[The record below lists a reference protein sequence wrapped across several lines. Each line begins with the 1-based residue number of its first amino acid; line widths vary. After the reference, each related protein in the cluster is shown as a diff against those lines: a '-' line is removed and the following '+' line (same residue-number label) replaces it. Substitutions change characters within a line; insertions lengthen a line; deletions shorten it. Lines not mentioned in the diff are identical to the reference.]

1 MNWDKIKDI
10 LTICLIPA
18 VGWALITSRDVGQI
32 ETRLEQQ
39 ASELME
45 AQAEIKAL
53 SKRAQIMEIAQARI
67 ETKLEVLGAQLTRIE
82 GMLNTSFGP
91 IKP

>member
-18 VGWALITSRDVGQI
+18 VGWALLTSRDVGQL
-32 ETRLEQQ
+32 EARLDQQ
-39 ASELME
+39 VSEVME

-53 SKRAQIMEIAQARI
+53 QKRTQMIEVSQAKI

-82 GMLNTSFGP
+82 SMLNSTFAT
-91 IKP
+91 IK

>member
-18 VGWALITSRDVGQI
+18 VGWALLTSRDVGQL
-32 ETRLEQQ
+32 EARLDQQ
-39 ASELME
+39 VSEVME

-53 SKRAQIMEIAQARI
+53 QKRTQMIEVSQAKI

-82 GMLNTSFGP
+82 SMLNSTFAQ
-91 IKP
+91 IK

>member
-18 VGWALITSRDVGQI
+18 VGWALLTSRDVGQI

-39 ASELME
+39 AGEIME
-45 AQAEIKAL
+45 TKAEIKAL
-53 SKRAQIMEIAQARI
+53 NKRTQSMEINSAKI
-67 ETKLEVLGAQLTRIE
+67 ETKLEILGEQLTRIE
-82 GMLNTSFGP
+82 SMLNSTFAQ
-91 IKP
+91 IK

>member
-1 MNWDKIKDI
+1 MNWDKIKDV

-18 VGWALITSRDVGQI
+18 VGWALITSRDVGQL

-39 ASELME
+39 AGEIME
-45 AQAEIKAL
+45 AKAEIKSL
-53 SKRAQIMEIAQARI
+53 SKRAQVMEIAQARI
-67 ETKLEVLGAQLTRIE
+67 ETKLEVMGSQLTRIE
-82 GMLNTSFGP
+82 SMLSAFE

>member
-10 LTICLIPA
+10 LTVCLIPA
-18 VGWALITSRDVGQI
+18 VGWALLTSRDVGQL
-32 ETRLEQQ
+32 EARLEQQ
-39 ASELME
+39 VSEVME

-53 SKRAQIMEIAQARI
+53 QKRTQMIEVSQAKI

-82 GMLNTSFGP
+82 GMLNSTFAT
-91 IKP
+91 IK

>member
-1 MNWDKIKDI
+1 MNWDKIKDL

-18 VGWALITSRDVGQI
+18 VGWALLTSRDVGQL
-32 ETRLEQQ
+32 EARLEQQ
-39 ASELME
+39 VSEVME

-53 SKRAQIMEIAQARI
+53 QKRTQMIEVSQAKI

-82 GMLNTSFGP
+82 SMLNSTFAT
-91 IKP
+91 IK

>member
-18 VGWALITSRDVGQI
+18 VGWALLTSRDVGQI

-39 ASELME
+39 AGEIME
-45 AQAEIKAL
+45 TKAEIKAL
-53 SKRAQIMEIAQARI
+53 NTRTQSMEINSAKI
-67 ETKLEVLGAQLTRIE
+67 ETKLEILGEQLSRIE
-82 GMLNTSFGP
+82 SMLNSTFAQ
-91 IKP
+91 IK

>member
-18 VGWALITSRDVGQI
+18 VGWALLTSRDVGQL
-32 ETRLEQQ
+32 EARLEQQ
-39 ASELME
+39 VSEVME

-53 SKRAQIMEIAQARI
+53 QKRTQMIEVSQAKI
-67 ETKLEVLGAQLTRIE
+67 ETKLEV
-82 GMLNTSFGP
+82 P
-91 IKP
+91 

>member
-18 VGWALITSRDVGQI
+18 VGWALLTSRDVGQL
-32 ETRLEQQ
+32 EARLDQQ
-39 ASELME
+39 VSEVME

-53 SKRAQIMEIAQARI
+53 QKRTQMIEVSQAKI
-67 ETKLEVLGAQLTRIE
+67 ETQLEVLGAQLTRIE
-82 GMLNTSFGP
+82 SMLNSTFAT
-91 IKP
+91 IK

>member
-45 AQAEIKAL
+45 AQAEIKSL
-53 SKRAQIMEIAQARI
+53 SKRAQVMEIAQARI
-67 ETKLEVLGAQLTRIE
+67 ETKLEVMGGQLTRIE
-82 GMLNTSFGP
+82 NMLSAFE

>member
-1 MNWDKIKDI
+1 MNWDKIKDV

-18 VGWALITSRDVGQI
+18 VGWALLTSRDVGQL
-32 ETRLEQQ
+32 EARLDQQ
-39 ASELME
+39 VSEVME

-53 SKRAQIMEIAQARI
+53 QKRTQMIEVSQAKI

-82 GMLNTSFGP
+82 SMLNSTFAT
-91 IKP
+91 IK

>member
-1 MNWDKIKDI
+1 MNWDKIKDV

-39 ASELME
+39 AGELME

-53 SKRAQIMEIAQARI
+53 SKRAQVMEIAQARI
-67 ETKLEVLGAQLTRIE
+67 ETKLEVMGGQLTRIE
-82 GMLNTSFGP
+82 NMLSSFE

>member
-39 ASELME
+39 AGELME

-53 SKRAQIMEIAQARI
+53 SKRAQIMEVAQARI

>member
-18 VGWALITSRDVGQI
+18 VGWALLTSRDVGQL
-32 ETRLEQQ
+32 EARLDQQ
-39 ASELME
+39 VSEVME

-53 SKRAQIMEIAQARI
+53 QKRTQMIEVSQAKI

-82 GMLNTSFGP
+82 SMLNTTFAT
-91 IKP
+91 IK

>member
-18 VGWALITSRDVGQI
+18 VGWALLTSRDVGQL
-32 ETRLEQQ
+32 EARLEQQ
-39 ASELME
+39 VSEVME
-45 AQAEIKAL
+45 AHAEIKAL
-53 SKRAQIMEIAQARI
+53 QKRTQMIEVSQAKI

-82 GMLNTSFGP
+82 SMLNSTFAT
-91 IKP
+91 IK

>member
-1 MNWDKIKDI
+1 MNWEKIKDI

-18 VGWALITSRDVGQI
+18 VGWALLTSRDVGQL
-32 ETRLEQQ
+32 EARLEQQ
-39 ASELME
+39 VSEVME

-53 SKRAQIMEIAQARI
+53 QKRTQMIEVSQAKI

-82 GMLNTSFGP
+82 GMLNTTFAT
-91 IKP
+91 IK

>member
-1 MNWDKIKDI
+1 MTWDKIKDI
-10 LTICLIPA
+10 LTICLSPA

-45 AQAEIKAL
+45 AQAEIKSL
-53 SKRAQIMEIAQARI
+53 SKRAQVMEIAQARI
-67 ETKLEVLGAQLTRIE
+67 ETKLEVMGSQLTRIE
-82 GMLNTSFGP
+82 NMLSAFE

>member
-18 VGWALITSRDVGQI
+18 GGWALLTSRDVGQL
-32 ETRLEQQ
+32 EARLEQQ
-39 ASELME
+39 VSEVME

-53 SKRAQIMEIAQARI
+53 QKRTQMIEVSQAKI

-82 GMLNTSFGP
+82 GMLNSTFAT
-91 IKP
+91 IK

>member
-18 VGWALITSRDVGQI
+18 VGWALLTSRDVGQL
-32 ETRLEQQ
+32 EARLDQQ
-39 ASELME
+39 VSEVME

-53 SKRAQIMEIAQARI
+53 QTRTQMIEVSQAKI

-82 GMLNTSFGP
+82 SMLNSTFAT
-91 IKP
+91 IK

>member
-18 VGWALITSRDVGQI
+18 VGWALITSRDVGQL

-39 ASELME
+39 ASEIME
-45 AQAEIKAL
+45 AKAEIKSL
-53 SKRAQIMEIAQARI
+53 SKRAQVMEIAQARI
-67 ETKLEVLGAQLTRIE
+67 ETKLEVMGGQLTRIE
-82 GMLNTSFGP
+82 NMLSAFE

>member
-1 MNWDKIKDI
+1 MNWDKIKDV

-18 VGWALITSRDVGQI
+18 VGWALLTSRDVGQL
-32 ETRLEQQ
+32 EARLEQQ
-39 ASELME
+39 VSEVME

-53 SKRAQIMEIAQARI
+53 QKRTQMIEVSQAKI

-82 GMLNTSFGP
+82 SMLNSTFAT
-91 IKP
+91 IK

>member
-53 SKRAQIMEIAQARI
+53 SKRAQVMEIAQARI

-91 IKP
+91 VKP

>member
-18 VGWALITSRDVGQI
+18 VGWALITSRDVGQL

-39 ASELME
+39 ASEIME
-45 AQAEIKAL
+45 AKAEIKSL
-53 SKRAQIMEIAQARI
+53 SKRAQVMEIAQARI
-67 ETKLEVLGAQLTRIE
+67 ETKLEVMGGQLTRIE
-82 GMLNTSFGP
+82 NMLSSFE

>member
-18 VGWALITSRDVGQI
+18 VGWALLTSRDVGQL
-32 ETRLEQQ
+32 EARLEQQ
-39 ASELME
+39 VSEVME

-53 SKRAQIMEIAQARI
+53 QKRTQMIEVSQAKI

-82 GMLNTSFGP
+82 SMLNSTFAT
-91 IKP
+91 IK

>member
-18 VGWALITSRDVGQI
+18 VGWALLTSRDVGQL
-32 ETRLEQQ
+32 EARLDQQ
-39 ASELME
+39 VSEVME

-53 SKRAQIMEIAQARI
+53 NKRTQSMEINSAKI
-67 ETKLEVLGAQLTRIE
+67 ETKLEILGEQLTRIE
-82 GMLNTSFGP
+82 SMLNSTFAQ
-91 IKP
+91 IK

>member
-18 VGWALITSRDVGQI
+18 VGWALITSRDVGQL

-39 ASELME
+39 AAEIME
-45 AQAEIKAL
+45 AKAEIKSL
-53 SKRAQIMEIAQARI
+53 SKRAQVMEIAQARI
-67 ETKLEVLGAQLTRIE
+67 ETKLEVMGGQLTRIE
-82 GMLNTSFGP
+82 NMLSAFE

>member
-10 LTICLIPA
+10 LTVCLIPA
-18 VGWALITSRDVGQI
+18 VGWALLTSRDVGQL
-32 ETRLEQQ
+32 EARLEQQ
-39 ASELME
+39 VSEVME

-53 SKRAQIMEIAQARI
+53 QKRTQMIEVSQAKI

-82 GMLNTSFGP
+82 GMLNTTFAT
-91 IKP
+91 IK

>member
-1 MNWDKIKDI
+1 MNWDKVKDI

-18 VGWALITSRDVGQI
+18 VGWALITSRDVGQL

-39 ASELME
+39 AGEIME
-45 AQAEIKAL
+45 AKAEIKSL
-53 SKRAQIMEIAQARI
+53 SKRAQVMEIAQARI
-67 ETKLEVLGAQLTRIE
+67 ETKLEVMGGQLTRIE
-82 GMLNTSFGP
+82 NMLSSFE

>member
-45 AQAEIKAL
+45 AQAEIKSL
-53 SKRAQIMEIAQARI
+53 SKRAQVMEIAQARI
-67 ETKLEVLGAQLTRIE
+67 ETKLEVMGSQLTRIE
-82 GMLNTSFGP
+82 NMLSAFE

>member
-18 VGWALITSRDVGQI
+18 VGWALLTSRDVGQL
-32 ETRLEQQ
+32 EARLDQQ
-39 ASELME
+39 IAEVME

-53 SKRAQIMEIAQARI
+53 QKRTQMIEVSQAKI

-82 GMLNTSFGP
+82 SMLNTTFAT
-91 IKP
+91 IK